1 MEKLSGIAAGLALAT
16 LVCQP
21 LAAGT
26 TPAATADT
34 VWVNSAF
41 GDASALASG
50 AQMLTGAELESATG
64 RIAPLYL
71 ALSIAGVDL
80 ALMGFFWGVYVPH
93 YGGGGSCAGCND
105 AQINSH

>member
-1 MEKLSGIAAGLALAT
+1 MKKLSGIAAGLALAT

-21 LAAGT
+21 LTAGAA
-26 TPAATADT
+26 PAAAQDPA
-34 VWVNSAF
+34 WVSSAF
-41 GDASALASG
+41 GGLSPLASG
-50 AQMLTGAELESATG
+50 AEVLTDAELQSATG

-80 ALMGFFWGVYVPH
+80 ALMGFFWGIYVPN

-105 AQINSH
+105 AQINPH